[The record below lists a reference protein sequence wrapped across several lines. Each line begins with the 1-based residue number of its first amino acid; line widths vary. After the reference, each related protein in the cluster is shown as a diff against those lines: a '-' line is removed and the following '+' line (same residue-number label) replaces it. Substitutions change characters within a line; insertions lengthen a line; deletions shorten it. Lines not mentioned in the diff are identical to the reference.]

1 MDSLAPARERLH
13 ARPRLPRR
21 HPRPAGK
28 DQPLQ
33 PGTGLL
39 TPPPLI
45 RPSLA
50 EIRRLLARTLLTTTR
65 GIDHVPHWSLF
76 RRLHQTRALI
86 SHYRRRGDPLPA
98 ELRM

>member
-1 MDSLAPARERLH
+1 MDALASARERLH
-13 ARPRLPRR
+13 AGPRLPRH
-21 HPRPAGK
+21 HPRRPGKRPAAAA
-28 DQPLQ
+28 DN
-33 PGTGLL
+33 GLL

-50 EIRRLLARTLLTTTR
+50 EIRRLLARTLLAAAS
-65 GIDHVPHWSLF
+65 GIDHVLHWSLF
-76 RRLHQTRALI
+76 RRLHQTRAMI